1 MKALAMTDFGVPP
14 AVIEVPDPSAG
25 PDEVLVRVRAAS
37 LNAYDTFV
45 AMGAMKEYLP
55 HEFPAVI
62 GMDVAGVVEAV
73 GDGVEGLAAGDRV
86 FGTMG
91 SKGAVH
97 DGSFGMLA
105 TPKAAALARTPEG
118 VDDQQ
123 AGSLGVAATTA
134 RSALDALHLT
144 EGARVLVVGA
154 TGGVGSFAVQ
164 LAVAGGAHVIA
175 SVRPGDEQFV
185 TDLGAA
191 ETVDYTGDLGTTV
204 SERYP
209 EGVDCLIDLVN
220 RDPEAFASLA
230 SLVRKGG
237 RAPSAVGGAGQADE
251 IDGVAVS
258 NVNSNPAL
266 LDTVAGMVADG
277 NITVSIRRAYRLA
290 DAAEALSD
298 FTNRHTLGKLV
309 IAVD

>member
-237 RAPSAVGGAGQADE
+237 RAASAVGGAGQADE